1 MPFPSALKQNAKVHH
16 AMKAFDTGMERPL
29 LDMQQL
35 IMRSEDSPLSV
46 AQREL
51 IAAYVSALNNCAY
64 CLGAHEATAV
74 GYGINDGLVSE
85 LINEIETANIEANLK
100 PIFRYVKK
108 LTEEAP
114 SLTQEDWDAVINAG
128 WSERALYDAIAVCC
142 AFSFMNRYTNGL
154 GLEAIP
160 TDFVKEARYL
170 KATGYAVANLLRLK

>member
-85 LINEIETANIEANLK
+85 LIN
-100 PIFRYVKK
+100 
-108 LTEEAP
+108 
-114 SLTQEDWDAVINAG
+114 
-128 WSERALYDAIAVCC
+128 
-142 AFSFMNRYTNGL
+142 
-154 GLEAIP
+154 
-160 TDFVKEARYL
+160 
-170 KATGYAVANLLRLK
+170 